1 MTQITKY
8 EEFKTEVL
16 ESTETVLVDFWAAWC
31 GPCQMLSPIIEN
43 VAEELKDK
51 VKVVKVN
58 VDEAQEIAMKYNIVS
73 IPTVVIFKAGQVVD
87 TIIGFR
93 QKEDYINAI
102 NKA

>member
-16 ESTETVLVDFWAAWC
+16 DSKDVVLVDFWAPWC
-31 GPCQMLSPIIEN
+31 GPCQMLGPIIEN
-43 VAEELKDK
+43 VALELKDK
-51 VKVVKVN
+51 VKVIKVN
-58 VDEAQEIAMKYNIVS
+58 VDEAQEIAMKYNIAS
-73 IPTVVIFKAGQVVD
+73 IPTVIIFKAGQIID
-87 TIIGFR
+87 TLIGFR